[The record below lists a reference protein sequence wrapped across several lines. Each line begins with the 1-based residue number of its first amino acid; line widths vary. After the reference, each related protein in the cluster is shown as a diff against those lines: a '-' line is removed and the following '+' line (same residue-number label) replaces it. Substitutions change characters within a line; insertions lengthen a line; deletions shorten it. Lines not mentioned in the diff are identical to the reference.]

1 MWSPL
6 LRILLREP
14 GLLAGHVCAYA
25 ELIGQDA
32 ARWRAHQLRRLG
44 CLLTLAVA
52 AVLALLFAGVA
63 LMLHAATGSGH
74 WLLWA
79 VPAGALLLALAAGLA
94 CLRTR
99 PPAPAFSRVR
109 TQMAEDLELFGLK
122 EPP

>member
-14 GLLAGHVCAYA
+14 GLLAGHACAYA

-32 ARWRAHQLRRLG
+32 ARWRTHQLRRLG
-44 CLLTLAVA
+44 CLLALAAA
-52 AVLALLFAGVA
+52 AVLALLFAGIA

-94 CLRTR
+94 WLRMQ

-109 TQMAEDLELFGLK
+109 AQMAEDLELFDLK
-122 EPP
+122 EPQ